1 MITEN
6 PNFENNYPLKFNWE
20 NNHPGKNVIRFTT
33 EYMLPILDQEINV
46 IVPFDNNLIHI
57 YWLNSLQMGMVSVLQ
72 FQSDHLQSDAIAF
85 STSIWEIYLN
95 QPSSIDDF
103 SLIKEIKFPDNVSF
117 SYTFDPDWVKISLSG
132 GLISF
137 EIERERI
144 NFISRLSNFL
154 IVFRWMYY
162 TLNYVKFDT
171 DNINFIFNDS
181 EINLGSLDQNYYLS
195 VVDPTNDR
203 FQVLLNNV
211 ISDIFHVEPKNRVK
225 QLINDLNLVNKIT
238 KEEITTLN
246 KLKLFSNNFDRL
258 YKIDTE
264 YSTQEM
270 NNLMIDLSG
279 LSPSEE
285 IIDLLMFL
293 SDSLEHL
300 ELIELSKFVNGTILD
315 QLINTDIRDKGGILN
330 KITQKTRILG
340 SQHLI
345 AYIQS
350 LSSILGSSEDDIAL
364 LIETTKLVED
374 DFMDSWEGLLCLVDL
389 YNLTG
394 KGNIA
399 SKYRIKAINTNTDP
413 ISKSIDVFTAIGE
426 ISGYENIDEQE
437 ILSSLMQQFEYGI
450 VNLPSGEI
458 FNVQL
463 NNLIVSLITN
473 SKFEIINS
481 IVNWIKYHIKEI
493 GVKDRLSLLKILT
506 VNLSTQP
513 SLTQTLLIIQ
523 LIQFNH
529 YLDYYAV
536 SSDQSLLEQADRL
549 LKVIFNG
556 IDPKENRYKE
566 KLTLTTQSLVLS
578 ATNYE
583 EWQLIQEA
591 LHRFKILVNDED
603 YYTKAVV
610 QIYMNAGKSRVKL
623 TKEELKNNDIGLKLF
638 DETIRLIS
646 QFSNESDLALKFLP
660 AAKDLA
666 IKVRDYKRFTIYSI
680 LETNLSKIGNFP
692 WIDILIESV
701 LTLVN
706 KDEINSARTL
716 IDTALSLELS
726 SEEEYE
732 ILSRQLEIA
741 ETDLDIINVEEITVK
756 RERMIK
762 LALQNPGIV
771 KHDQIIESYRN
782 GISEI
787 LSKGS
792 SKHLDTFLLKAIK
805 FGVDNQIDD
814 LDEFYYTLND
824 SFYSMLENYQSSL
837 TFSAYNEVIYICREL
852 LIINQSNN
860 LSNILPYPEAIIKAN
875 HEMYMN
881 GNVVT
886 YMTRNILLFQELA
899 HIIKLNS
906 NISDN
911 DVVLMELKSLANG
924 LLSTV
929 SRNIYDLQIFNIIT
943 DLTPFYLAVNEYGI
957 INQQIIKAL
966 NAIKKSMIKKKLPS
980 GQFISAIIFL
990 SNINKILIKNN
1001 KKMLTLGVVEH
1012 AVKLVNVVLTF
1023 KRIST
1028 ESLQLYNELKNQL
1041 ETNGIKALDNYK
1053 MNYIDY
1059 LPSIDNK

>member
-1 MITEN
+1 
-6 PNFENNYPLKFNWE
+6 
-20 NNHPGKNVIRFTT
+20 
-33 EYMLPILDQEINV
+33 MLPILDQEINV
-46 IVPFDNNLIHI
+46 IVPFDNCLIHI
-57 YWLNSLQMGMVSVLQ
+57 YWLNSVQMGLVSVLQ

-103 SLIKEIKFPDNVSF
+103 SLIKEFNFPENVSL

-132 GLISF
+132 GSISF
-137 EIERERI
+137 EIDRERI

-154 IVFRWMYY
+154 IVFRWIYY
-162 TLNYVKFDT
+162 TLNYVKFDSEK
-171 DNINFIFNDS
+171 INFIFND
-181 EINLGSLDQNYYLS
+181 NKFDLGSLDQNYYLS
-195 VVDPTNDR
+195 VVDPTNDQ
-203 FQVLLNNV
+203 FQLLLNNA
-211 ISDIFHVEPKNRVK
+211 ISNIYHVEPKKRVNR
-225 QLINDLNLVNKIT
+225 LIEDLNLVNEIT

-246 KLKLFSNNFDRL
+246 KLKLFSNNFNRL
-258 YKIDTE
+258 YKLDSE
-264 YSTQEM
+264 YSTQEI
-270 NNLMIDLSG
+270 NNLMIELSE

-285 IIDLLMFL
+285 IIDLLLIL
-293 SDSLEHL
+293 SDSLEHI
-300 ELIELSKFVNGTILD
+300 ELIDLSKFVNGTILD
-315 QLINTDIRDKGGILN
+315 QLINTDMKDKGRIIN
-330 KITQKTRILG
+330 IITQKTRILG

-345 AYIQS
+345 GYVQS
-350 LSSILGSSEDDIAL
+350 LSSILGTSEDDLAL
-364 LIETTKLVED
+364 LLETTKLVED
-374 DFMDSWEGLLCLVDL
+374 DFLDSWEGLLCLVDL
-389 YNLTG
+389 YNHAG
-394 KGNIA
+394 MGNIA
-399 SKYRIKAINTNTDP
+399 SKYRIKAIDTNTDP
-413 ISKSIDVFTAIGE
+413 ISKAIDVFTAIGD
-426 ISGYENIDEQE
+426 ISGYENINEQE
-437 ILSSLMQQFEYGI
+437 IVASIMLQFEYGI
-450 VNLPSGEI
+450 ANLPSGEI

-463 NNLIVSLITN
+463 NNLIVNLLTN
-473 SKFEIINS
+473 SKFEIIIS
-481 IVNWIKYHIKEI
+481 IVNWVKYHVKEI
-493 GVKDRLSLLKILT
+493 GVKDRLSLLKILA
-506 VNLSTQP
+506 VNLSSQP
-513 SLTQTLLIIQ
+513 NLVQSLLIIQ

-529 YLDYYAV
+529 YLDYYAM
-536 SSDQSLLEQADRL
+536 SNDQSLLEQADRL

-556 IDPKENRYKE
+556 IDPKEKRYKE

-591 LHRFKILVNDED
+591 LHRFKILVNDEEF
-603 YYTKAVV
+603 YIKAVV

-623 TKEELKNNDIGLKLF
+623 AKEELNNNDIGLRLF

-646 QFSNESDLALKFLP
+646 QFSNESELALRFLP
-660 AAKDLA
+660 DAKDLA

-680 LETNLSKIGNFP
+680 LETNLSKIGTLP
-692 WIDILIESV
+692 WIDVLIESV

-741 ETDLDIINVEEITVK
+741 ETDLDIINVEEITFK

-762 LALQNPGIV
+762 LALQNPGLV

-805 FGVDNQIDD
+805 FGVENQVDD

-824 SFYSMLENYQSSL
+824 SFYSMLENYQSSE

-852 LIINQSNN
+852 LTINQSSN

-875 HEMYMN
+875 HEMYKI
-881 GNVVT
+881 GNVNT

-906 NISDN
+906 NISEKDI
-911 DVVLMELKSLANG
+911 VLIELKSLANEF
-924 LLSTV
+924 LSTV
-929 SRNIYDLQIFNIIT
+929 SRNEYNLQIFNTIT
-943 DLTPFYLAVNEYGI
+943 DLTPFFLTVNEYGI
-957 INQQIIKAL
+957 INQHIIKTL
-966 NAIKKSMIKKKLPS
+966 NAIKKSMIKKKNPS

-990 SNINKILIKNN
+990 SNMNKILINNN
-1001 KKMLTLGVVEH
+1001 KKIFTLEVVEH
-1012 AVKLVNVVLTF
+1012 AMKLVNVVLTF
-1023 KRIST
+1023 KRMPA
-1028 ESLQLYNELKNQL
+1028 ESLQLYNELKNHL
-1041 ETNGIKALDNYK
+1041 ETNGIMALDNYK
-1053 MNYIDY
+1053 MNYGIY
-1059 LPSIDNK
+1059 LPSIDNN